1 VSAPRWI
8 RAACASLALLAP
20 ALAAP
25 QTSYERALAAYQSA
39 DYAEARE
46 LWLAA
51 LEEAGEGAPSRAAVL
66 YDLGNVAYRQKKPL
80 EAAGWYTA
88 SLKLE
93 PRNEDAW
100 HNLELARR
108 EAGLEP
114 ADRGD
119 LSATTKRLLTMLTV
133 RESEQLALA
142 VGAALA
148 LALIW
153 EALRG
158 GAAAKWT
165 SAALAL
171 LLLAALAPWTYQML
185 TRRDALFV
193 VQPEGAP
200 LRSEPRAQ
208 AAVIDRLLAASEVE
222 RVDALP
228 GWVRVKKGDTVGWIE
243 SDAALPLAAPYR
255 L

>member
-1 VSAPRWI
+1 VSALRTLI
-8 RAACASLALLAP
+8 AALASLALLAP
-20 ALAAP
+20 FAAA
-25 QTSYERALAAYQSA
+25 QGTKYEQALAAYQAA
-39 DYAEARE
+39 DYTAARE
-46 LWLAA
+46 LWLATLA
-51 LEEAGEGAPSRAAVL
+51 EEGAGAPSRAAVL
-66 YDLGNVAYRQKKPL
+66 YDLGNVAYRRKKPL
-80 EAAGWYTA
+80 EAAAWYAA

-93 PRNEDAW
+93 PRDRDAW

-119 LSATTKRLLTMLTV
+119 LSATTRRLLTMLTIH
-133 RESEQLALA
+133 ESQQLALG
-142 VGAALA
+142 VGALLA

-158 GAAAKWT
+158 GTAAKWA

-171 LLLAALAPWTYQML
+171 AVLVALAPWTYQMA
-185 TRRDALFV
+185 TRRDTLFV

-200 LRSEPRAQ
+200 LHSEPRDQ
-208 AAVIDRLLAASEVE
+208 AAMIDRLVAASEVE

-228 GWVRVKKGDTVGWIE
+228 GWVRVKRNGTVGWIK
-243 SDAALPLAAPYR
+243 SDAALPLTAPYQ